1 MTNVTASPFRRLNLR
16 YIQMTDKEMMA
27 LLHQTLAENLLARVK
42 DPEAK
47 SSDLN
52 VARQFLKDNGIDAL
66 PVEGSPLSDLVA
78 TLPDFSDDTF
88 DVSELR
94 LKLIYDL
101 NDFPKTPNNQKK

>member
-1 MTNVTASPFRRLNLR
+1 MTE
-16 YIQMTDKEMMA
+16 KEMME
-27 LLHQTLAENLLARVK
+27 LLHKTLAENLLLRVK

-78 TLPDFSDDTF
+78 TLPDFSDADA
-88 DVSELR
+88 DLSEMQR
-94 LKLIYDL
+94 H
-101 NDFPKTPNNQKK
+101 

>member
-1 MTNVTASPFRRLNLR
+1 
-16 YIQMTDKEMMA
+16 MMA

-66 PVEGSPLSDLVA
+66 PVEGSPLSELVA
-78 TLPDFSDDTF
+78 TLPDFSDADA
-88 DVSELR
+88 
-94 LKLIYDL
+94 DL
-101 NDFPKTPNNQKK
+101 GEMQRH